1 MSFLTPVK
9 CCTPGKCAFLVLVGI
24 TTLLLGCG
32 PSTVPTAV
40 PARMPALTATG
51 LPGSLK
57 ATPTPSPP
65 TQTPTAVATA
75 QPTTF
80 STAAPTQPVITPTAT
95 RSQPTTAPAPT
106 TPVPGFELA
115 ALQDVML
122 AAINADRAAAG
133 LTPVA
138 WDATAAQAG
147 QAHAADMLAHNYF
160 SHWNLQGLGPE
171 HRYALA
177 GGRDAVAENL
187 YTFWYRYEDGRAAPI
202 EDWPRVIRDAQ
213 ASLMQS
219 PGHRRT
225 ILDPAHTHVGIGIAY
240 DPQRG
245 EMRLAQ
251 EFVSRLVDMEVLP
264 MEAASGDTVQVR
276 GTLGTDVRD
285 PLINLAYQPLPT
297 PFTAETV
304 PNGTYSSRAEIIEA
318 IGPQVDGNQFSANVR
333 LGEIDTPGIYSI
345 RVWVKQGE
353 DMVPASELIVFAK
366 S

>member
-1 MSFLTPVK
+1 MLT
-9 CCTPGKCAFLVLVGI
+9 
-24 TTLLLGCG
+24 
-32 PSTVPTAV
+32 
-40 PARMPALTATG
+40 
-51 LPGSLK
+51 
-57 ATPTPSPP
+57 
-65 TQTPTAVATA
+65 
-75 QPTTF
+75 
-80 STAAPTQPVITPTAT
+80 
-95 RSQPTTAPAPT
+95 
-106 TPVPGFELA
+106 
-115 ALQDVML
+115 
-122 AAINADRAAAG
+122 AINADRAAAG

-147 QAHAADMLAHNYF
+147 QAHVADMLANNYF

-177 GGRDAVAENL
+177 GGRDAVGENL

-225 ILDPAHTHVGIGIAY
+225 ILDPAHTHVGVGIAY

-251 EFVSRLVDMEVLP
+251 EFVTALVDMEALP
-264 MEAASGDTVQVR
+264 VEAPSGETLQVR
-276 GTLGTDVRD
+276 GTLGPNVHD
-285 PLINLAYQPLPT
+285 PLINLAYQPPPT
-297 PFTAETV
+297 PFTTSTV
-304 PNGTYSSRAEIIEA
+304 PTGTYTSRAEIIEA
-318 IGPQVDGNQFSANVR
+318 IQPQVEDNRFSAEVR
-333 LGEIDTPGIYSI
+333 LGQANTPGIYSI

-353 DMVPASELIVFAK
+353 EMVLASELIVFAK